1 MQLLSKSKT
10 ASNKSRS
17 SPPYTFVG
25 NPDTRN
31 TETCDVHKR
40 VNILASGEDNWI
52 HSDKHLDM
60 ACNTLKEDS
69 NSCKGTTVD
78 TSDTLNTLPPGSSTV
93 VEARTD
99 NLTEVKVDV
108 NSRYECLRPNIVQD
122 RIRIFENSE
131 DGKTEKLH
139 MKEPLKVSSAQEPN
153 QALVAPIKSYGID
166 DSPLTDHLSVNVS
179 TLENVTENNVIFC
192 KTDWKKA
199 RYLEENT
206 RSPEELHKLNVNM
219 NQYESGADDVHIA
232 YVTADVDTRS
242 KDGSELVFCTNETVT
257 EPMSKTEASSS
268 TEDHYLPMAPSKKSV
283 FSAAPGDLFYHT
295 RSNSASS
302 ASQILILETLLS
314 EDVENSY
321 VEMTTG
327 GDGRMYQESK
337 KAQTEEK
344 TVEVDNGGEQSAL
357 SHYEFLYKASSSNEP
372 LYMEVMTKDKWTSK
386 LEDNNMLDKMNASKK
401 YSSLL
406 TGQCRTV
413 LPDILNSSS
422 SVRPLTD
429 SSDADDEASKEL
441 DPLDV
446 PQHPRFSLSD
456 TFRPASYYLGCVTGN
471 TDGCSNSYNT
481 TDHCSSLNL
490 SFEQPDS
497 SDSDL
502 VSPPP
507 IPTSPASLDDFDVS
521 LELLSSKM
529 DTTSMQENKYSGATE
544 NTSTSEN
551 ESYTSK
557 SSNFS
562 HKRGTCKNEKDA
574 SDLESTVDSYS
585 STITTLPEPTYDE
598 YVLERDTPK
607 IPFFKD
613 RESDENQ
620 AHYHS
625 VPNSAASVFTEQ
637 RAQSMTQSS
646 GLHSLSSVLPP
657 PSEMF
662 RISSGTGSD
671 NIAGAPYYYAD
682 LLKSNTDS
690 ISDGSGNI
698 PALAELSNNCGT
710 ANKGRMSDEVEKVI
724 SRSNEDMLNN
734 KRDHFFIEN
743 LSKRDNIGK
752 KVNQILA
759 ESQSS
764 FDKNNKLVGVKNS
777 VQFPQAPEKN
787 VDDKNIYS
795 SHLFHN
801 KLNKTSYYRSKTPE
815 PLSDAF
821 NLYALHSQTRI
832 GDGSSTSTD
841 SRRPNRRSRS
851 LEGLLDESSKNN
863 PKWCVNND
871 HQIGDDAVNSVAAA
885 AVGSN
890 ENTFRRNESAVQTSV
905 STRTDTTTSDDVWEE
920 DTLWR
925 ETLRRMSLRH
935 ARSLDDLDKDCQKV
949 TSVSGRQSAD
959 ILATDE
965 KKSTKKVTRDVTY
978 VNDCVTAQVRKAK
991 QNSKE
996 YTEDYREVRRIKRY
1010 VRSPVSDGSAD
1021 DGVHYERLDPR
1032 ATLTRPA
1039 PANTRYYN
1047 GSESRNDMMGV
1058 TRTATAA
1065 ASMKQQH
1072 GRHNTQ
1078 PKSGAQSFLEEGV
1091 YPTKP
1096 PSFEID
1102 REKLRQWD
1110 LMSSAP
1116 VAMSNAIQKYPVL
1129 DTQSAATASQ
1139 SRTTERSTTQA
1150 MQTLHH
1156 NSPPVSP
1163 GSVSFSSLFV
1173 F

>member
-1 MQLLSKSKT
+1 MV
-10 ASNKSRS
+10 
-17 SPPYTFVG
+17 Y
-25 NPDTRN
+25 
-31 TETCDVHKR
+31 
-40 VNILASGEDNWI
+40 
-52 HSDKHLDM
+52 
-60 ACNTLKEDS
+60 NTLKADS
-69 NSCKGTTVD
+69 NNYKGATID
-78 TSDTLNTLPPGSSTV
+78 TSDTLTTLPPGSSAV
-93 VEARTD
+93 VEARTN
-99 NLTEVKVDV
+99 NLTEANVSVKR
-108 NSRYECLRPNIVQD
+108 RYECLQPNIVQD
-122 RIRIFENSE
+122 RIRVFENSE
-131 DGKTEKLH
+131 DDKTEKLH
-139 MKEPLKVSSAQEPN
+139 MKEPLKISSVQEPN
-153 QALVAPIKSYGID
+153 QALVAPIKNYVID
-166 DSPLTDHLSVNVS
+166 NSPLTDHSPVNLS
-179 TLENVTENNVIFC
+179 TRENVTGNNEIFC
-192 KTDWKKA
+192 ITDWKEA
-199 RYLEENT
+199 RHLEENAH
-206 RSPEELHKLNVNM
+206 SPEDVHKLNVNM
-219 NQYESGADDVHIA
+219 NQYESGGDVHIA
-232 YVTADVDTRS
+232 YVTADVDARS
-242 KDGSELVFCTNETVT
+242 KDVGELAFCTDKTVT
-257 EPMSKTEASSS
+257 EPTSTIEALSS

-327 GDGRMYQESK
+327 GDGRMYQEAK
-337 KAQTEEK
+337 KSRTKDK
-344 TVEVDNGGEQSAL
+344 TVEVENAGEQSSL

-386 LEDNNMLDKMNASKK
+386 LEDNNMLDKINASKK
-401 YSSLL
+401 YLSLP

-471 TDGCSNSYNT
+471 TDSCNNSYNT

-521 LELLSSKM
+521 LELVSSKM
-529 DTTSMQENKYSGATE
+529 DTISIQENKYSGAAE

-557 SSNFS
+557 CSNFS

-585 STITTLPEPTYDE
+585 STITTLPDPAYDE

-625 VPNSAASVFTEQ
+625 VPNSAPPVFNDQ

-646 GLHSLSSVLPP
+646 GIHPSSSILPP

-682 LLKSNTDS
+682 LLKSNTDG
-690 ISDGSGNI
+690 IKDGSGNI
-698 PALAELSNNCGT
+698 PALIELSNNCDN
-710 ANKGRMSDEVEKVI
+710 ASKGRMSDELEKVI
-724 SRSNEDMLNN
+724 SCSNENVLNN
-734 KRDHFFIEN
+734 KRDHFSIEN

-764 FDKNNKLVGVKNS
+764 FDKNYKLVGVKNS
-777 VQFPQAPEKN
+777 VPFPQAPEKN

-801 KLNKTSYYRSKTPE
+801 KLHKTSYYRSKTPE

-821 NLYALHSQTRI
+821 NLYALHSQMRT

-841 SRRPNRRSRS
+841 SRQPNRRSRS

-871 HQIGDDAVNSVAAA
+871 HQIGDDGVNSATAAE
-885 AVGSN
+885 GTN
-890 ENTFRRNESAVQTSV
+890 EHTFKRNESAVQTSV
-905 STRTDTTTSDDVWEE
+905 SARTGTTTSDDIWEE

-935 ARSLDDLDKDCQKV
+935 ARSLDDLDKDCQKL

-959 ILATDE
+959 ILATDA

-1010 VRSPVSDGSAD
+1010 VRSPVGNGSAD

-1039 PANTRYYN
+1039 PTNYQYYN
-1047 GSESRNDMMGV
+1047 GGETRNDMMGV
-1058 TRTATAA
+1058 TRTTTAA

-1129 DTQSAATASQ
+1129 DTDSTTTTSQTRTA
-1139 SRTTERSTTQA
+1139 ERSTTQT
-1150 MQTLHH
+1150 MQTSHH
-1156 NSPPVSP
+1156 NTLPVSP
-1163 GSVSFSSLFV
+1163 GSVSFSSLF
-1173 F
+1173 FFFHFMFF